1 MASHEDIPAEPS
13 HFSGDAQPVSW
24 EIRVSNATGTVIPAD
39 DVLVGASPTLKYL
52 RSRNGH
58 FEPYRSVHVVLEG
71 QKYEIT
77 TDILP
82 TNYLPS
88 EE

>member
-1 MASHEDIPAEPS
+1 MGSGEGTQDEPRQ
-13 HFSGDAQPVSW
+13 FSGDAQPVSW
-24 EIRVSNATGTVIPAD
+24 EIRVSNATGMVIPAD
-39 DVLVGASPTLKYL
+39 DVLVEASPTIKYL

-58 FEPYRSVHVVLEG
+58 FELYRSVYVVPEG

-82 TNYLPS
+82 TNYLPTG
-88 EE
+88 E

>member
-1 MASHEDIPAEPS
+1 MASHEDIPAEPR

-24 EIRVSNATGTVIPAD
+24 EIRVSNAAGTVIPAD
-39 DVLVGASPTLKYL
+39 DVLVEASPTLKYL

-58 FEPYRSVHVVLEG
+58 FELNRSAYVVLDRQE
-71 QKYEIT
+71 YEST

-82 TNYLPS
+82 TNYLPT